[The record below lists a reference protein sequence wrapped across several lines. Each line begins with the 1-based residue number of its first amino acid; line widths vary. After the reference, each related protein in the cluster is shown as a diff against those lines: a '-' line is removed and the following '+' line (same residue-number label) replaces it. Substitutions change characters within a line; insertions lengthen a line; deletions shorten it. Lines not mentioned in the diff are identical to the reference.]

1 MPPKAIS
8 FDCYGTLIDWETG
21 IWAAVAPF
29 LSHTGLAVSPAELF
43 AQYAEL
49 ESQLEAPPY
58 RSYREVLAGV
68 MTGLAQELG
77 FELGPGEENT
87 LAKSLPSWPEF
98 PEVPEV
104 LAELAQSYPL
114 AILSNVD
121 RDLFAATQ
129 PKLGLEP
136 GLVITAQDVRSYK
149 PNLAHFQH
157 ALEALQIAPAE
168 LLHIAQ
174 SPFHDLVPAQS
185 LGIKTVWVQ
194 RGPGF
199 GPTRSSPS
207 SAWRHITSLAGIF
220 PLLAEFQ

>member
-21 IWAAVAPF
+21 IWDAVAPF
-29 LSHTGLAVSPAELF
+29 LSRAGLAVSPAELF
-43 AQYAEL
+43 ACYAKL
-49 ESQLEAPPY
+49 ESSLEAPPY

-77 FELGPGEENT
+77 FELLPGEEDV
-87 LAKSLPSWPEF
+87 LAESLPSWPAF

-104 LAELAQSYPL
+104 LAELVQNYPL
-114 AILSNVD
+114 VILSNID

-136 GLVITAQDVRSYK
+136 ALVITAQDVRSYK
-149 PNLAHFQH
+149 PNPAHFQR

-185 LGIKTVWVQ
+185 LGIKAVWVQ
-194 RGPGF
+194 RGEGF
-199 GPTRSSPS
+199 GPTRSSPIP
-207 SAWRHITSLAGIF
+207 AWRHIASLAGIF
-220 PLLAEFQ
+220 PMLAEFQ